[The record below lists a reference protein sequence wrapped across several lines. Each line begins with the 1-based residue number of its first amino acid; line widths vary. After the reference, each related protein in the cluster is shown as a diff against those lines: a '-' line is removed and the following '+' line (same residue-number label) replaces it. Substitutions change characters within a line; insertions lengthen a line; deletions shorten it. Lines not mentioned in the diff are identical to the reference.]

1 MAEPFQPHKKSR
13 PVIVVPY
20 RPEWPAEFRRRAT
33 EMRAVLGSEALR
45 IDHIGSTAVPGL
57 AAKDIIDVQV
67 TVMAL
72 GDNELWAIRFK
83 AAGYQPRPDI
93 QSDHVPPWFQGDPR
107 EWEKRY
113 VREPALEQSTHIH
126 IRAAG
131 RENQRFA
138 MLFRD
143 FLRAQPRF
151 AALYALTKQRLSEL
165 FPESI
170 DDYLYVKEPVI
181 DLIISAAETWA
192 DTNKWA
198 PGPTDA

>member
-1 MAEPFQPHKKSR
+1 MVEPFQLHRKSK

-20 RPEWPAEFRRRAT
+20 RTDWPAEFRRRAA
-33 EMRAVLGSEALR
+33 EMRAVLGGEALR

-67 TVMAL
+67 TVRAL
-72 GDNELWAIRFK
+72 GDSEPWAARFK
-83 AAGYQPRPDI
+83 AAGYQPRPEI

-113 VREPALEQSTHIH
+113 VREPATEQRTHIH

-138 MLFRD
+138 LLFRD

-151 AALYALTKQRLSEL
+151 SALYALTKQRLSEL
-165 FPESI
+165 FPDSI

-181 DLIISAAETWA
+181 DLIISAAEAWA
-192 DTNKWA
+192 VSTNWT
-198 PGPTDA
+198 PGLSDA